1 MALGNAAILTASNTI
16 VLGNSSIG
24 FLRCQVTTINTLSD
38 RRDKHDVEDLTL
50 GADFMKQLKPV
61 SYRLSSS
68 PAVKRYGFIAQ
79 EVQQA
84 LLMLTPDAQLT
95 ERTIGDGKGN
105 LALLM
110 RENDEKG
117 TYLLGYNELIAPMVR
132 AIQELTAR
140 IQLLEKNAA

>member
-1 MALGNAAILTASNTI
+1 
-16 VLGNSSIG
+16 
-24 FLRCQVTTINTLSD
+24 
-38 RRDKHDVEDLTL
+38 
-50 GADFMKQLKPV
+50 
-61 SYRLSSS
+61 
-68 PAVKRYGFIAQ
+68 VKRYGFIAQ